1 MNKYKKVEVEWLD
14 AQSSF
19 GLAQPIEELIDMELT
34 TTYSTGYLLHEDDEK
49 IILGFMLF
57 GENMVKHDQTIPK
70 GIIRKITTL
79 VNSDSLIEKLYKDPE
94 PCCHG
99 VRKEDAIK
107 IINEIN
113 HETNKINKK

>member
-14 AQSSF
+14 AQSGF
-19 GLAQPIEELIDMELT
+19 GLAQPIEELIDTELT
-34 TTYSTGYLLHEDDEK
+34 TTYSIGYLLHEDDEK

-70 GIIRKITTL
+70 GMIKKITTII
-79 VNSDSLIEKLYKDPE
+79 NSENLIKELYKDPE

-99 VRKEDAIK
+99 VREKDAIR
-107 IINEIN
+107 IIKEVL
-113 HETNKINKK
+113 E